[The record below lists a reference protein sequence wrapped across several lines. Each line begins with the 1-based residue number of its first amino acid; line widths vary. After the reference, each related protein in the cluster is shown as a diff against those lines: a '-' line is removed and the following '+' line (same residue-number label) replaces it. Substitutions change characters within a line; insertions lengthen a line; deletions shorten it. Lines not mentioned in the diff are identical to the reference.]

1 MSEPAA
7 PEHTGGVLDAED
19 ALRHAG
25 VAAFRWRAGDDRVSF
40 AGEVAGL
47 ELSRLG
53 EDATWA
59 DFVALFAAPDQAE
72 LLDLPKRDDGVQVV
86 LARLAERD
94 GKTLRLRIRASWSE
108 RAPRA
113 LAGVIAP
120 AFGGVGESAEHEES
134 GRLGLEIELRR
145 AVERLDFEAW
155 YQPIVNMKTERVDG
169 FEALVR
175 WPSAERGL
183 LPPDDFLPLA
193 VELELDGRINGWM
206 RDTVARRL
214 KAWRAKAPDIAP
226 RFISFNAGV
235 EEIASEPFV
244 DAVADLISTH
254 DLPKGSLKIEM
265 TEGEVMRDP
274 DRVAAHLAILKDAGA
289 SLALDDF
296 GAGFSSLSRLERFAF
311 DVVKIDRYFIR
322 TLIASPA
329 SRKIVGSIAELS
341 QSLGMEVVA
350 EGVETDQE
358 AMLLI
363 ELGCDHGQGF
373 WFAPAMPAS
382 EALDFARAR
391 LSGA

>member
-1 MSEPAA
+1 M
-7 PEHTGGVLDAED
+7 LDAED
-19 ALRHAG
+19 ALRCAG
-25 VAAFRWRAGDDRVSF
+25 VAAFSWRADEDRVAF
-40 AGEVAGL
+40 AGQVAGL
-47 ELSRLG
+47 DLSSLG
-53 EDATWA
+53 QNATWT
-59 DFVALFAAPDQAE
+59 DFVALFAEPDQGELTQLAE
-72 LLDLPKRDDGVQVV
+72 YDDGVHVV

-94 GKTLRLRIRASWSE
+94 GKTLRLRIRAGWSE
-108 RAPRA
+108 KGPRA
-113 LAGVIAP
+113 LTGVIAP
-120 AFGGVGESAEHEES
+120 AFGGVGESAEHEEG

-145 AVERLDFEAW
+145 AVDRLDFEAW
-155 YQPIVNMKTERVDG
+155 FQPIVDMKTERVDG

-175 WPSAERGL
+175 WPSVDRGL

-193 VELELDGRINGWM
+193 VELELDGRINEWM

-214 KAWRAKAPDIAP
+214 KSWRAKAPEVTP

-235 EEIASEPFV
+235 EEIASEQFV
-244 DAVADLISTH
+244 EAVADLISAH
-254 DLPKGSLKIEM
+254 DLPRGSLKVEM

-274 DRVAAHLAILKDAGA
+274 DRVEAHLAMLKQAGA

-329 SRKIVGSIAELS
+329 SRKIVGSIVELS
-341 QSLGMEVVA
+341 RSLGMQVVA

-358 AMLLI
+358 AMLLM

-382 EALDFARAR
+382 EALEFARVR
-391 LSGA
+391 LGGA